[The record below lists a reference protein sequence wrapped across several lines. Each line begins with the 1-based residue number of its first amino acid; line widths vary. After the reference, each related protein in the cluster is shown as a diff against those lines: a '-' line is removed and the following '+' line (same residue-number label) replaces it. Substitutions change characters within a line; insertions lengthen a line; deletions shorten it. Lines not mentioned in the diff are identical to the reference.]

1 MISGPFASAL
11 DVAHVAAGGERYVP
25 LVDPYNAAMHLGH
38 MASYRHALLY
48 AYGRQVLDL
57 GCGTGYGAHYLA
69 SYGARQVVAVDVDP
83 VALDYARQAYDHPRV
98 EYQRCDGQRLPYA
111 DASFDFVFS
120 SQAIEHVP
128 DPEAFLREINRLL
141 KQNGA
146 CLIITPNRLLF
157 SPNSASGTNE
167 FHISEMSPDEFE
179 AVGRAVFPR
188 LEMAGIPQN
197 CLQLSAD
204 GVLGL
209 KPNDL
214 LRLEDYRV
222 QQERLEECENIVLL
236 GYKQALSTFS
246 ATLPDRLLHASTN
259 LGPCFWDADTS
270 RWLELGLF
278 PPDTTAE
285 SQPAGRQQSDHY
297 AFRSPLDHLC
307 RIEVALN
314 AAGVLPIE
322 ITLRDLTR
330 HGEVVIREAVQSAGK
345 RLSLTFPPLEASAG
359 REFCLEIRPS
369 LGFLG
374 SLWRGRRKLPQFAV
388 GGDQL
393 CLWTFHQT
401 LPPALTP

>member
-146 CLIITPNRLLF
+146 CLIITPAPFR
-157 SPNSASGTNE
+157 PRCPTACCTPQPTWDHASGTQT
-167 FHISEMSPDEFE
+167 P
-179 AVGRAVFPR
+179 AVGWSWGFSHPIPRQRASP
-188 LEMAGIPQN
+188 LAGSSQTTT
-197 CLQLSAD
+197 LS
-204 GVLGL
+204 VH
-209 KPNDL
+209 
-214 LRLEDYRV
+214 
-222 QQERLEECENIVLL
+222 
-236 GYKQALSTFS
+236 LST
-246 ATLPDRLLHASTN
+246 T
-259 LGPCFWDADTS
+259 C
-270 RWLELGLF
+270 
-278 PPDTTAE
+278 AE
-285 SQPAGRQQSDHY
+285 
-297 AFRSPLDHLC
+297 
-307 RIEVALN
+307 
-314 AAGVLPIE
+314 
-322 ITLRDLTR
+322 
-330 HGEVVIREAVQSAGK
+330 
-345 RLSLTFPPLEASAG
+345 
-359 REFCLEIRPS
+359 
-369 LGFLG
+369 
-374 SLWRGRRKLPQFAV
+374 
-388 GGDQL
+388 
-393 CLWTFHQT
+393 
-401 LPPALTP
+401 